1 MSDQIFSG
9 DEGTEM
15 RVTVTDDGVAV
26 DLSSAVEILFIF
38 RKPDGTTLEV
48 NGELYTTGVDGIVY
62 YNTVAGDIDQS
73 GVYKLQVRV
82 TISSGNVFSS
92 SIGSFKVACP
102 L

>member
-1 MSDQIFSG
+1 MSDQIFVS
-9 DEGTEM
+9 DIGTEF

>member
-1 MSDQIFSG
+1 MSDQIFVG
-9 DEGTEM
+9 DEGTEF

-26 DLSSAVEILFIF
+26 DLSSATEILFIF
-38 RKPDGTTLEV
+38 RKTDATTLEV
-48 NGELYTTGVDGIVY
+48 NGQLYTNGTDGIVF

>member
-1 MSDQIFSG
+1 MSDQIFVS
-9 DEGTEM
+9 DTGTEM

-26 DLSSAVEILFIF
+26 DLSSATEILFIF

-48 NGELYTTGVDGIVY
+48 DGLLYTDGTDGIVY

-73 GVYKLQVRV
+73 GMYKLQVRV

-92 SIGSFKVACP
+92 SVGSFKVACP